1 MNQSSFSR
9 KVIYIVLIGLLLAPI
24 SLVSRPASLSTKQSG
39 GDAGGELAKLRTEY
53 RLAQDQLS
61 QIDPASETMKLASLG
76 LRGVAVN
83 ILWEQANE
91 HKKRER
97 WDNLEATLN
106 MLIKVQPNFVKV
118 WDYQSHNLAYNVSAE
133 FDDYE
138 HRFHWIK
145 KGIKFLTEGIAY
157 NIRDHRIK
165 DRLGFITGMKIG
177 NSDEK
182 QQFRRMFR
190 TDNDFADEMSA
201 FIEPQSYTIKDRG
214 FDNWKMAYQW
224 YDQAQK
230 MVEAGNTKY
239 SSDWLFY
246 MRRPAQL
253 RNLGFGLQNDF
264 RSDETTRVVWSQAH
278 QEWMDFGKT
287 RLEVGAPEKITLEGV
302 AEAEEKLERLRAQL
316 DEIVPSVRAE
326 LLNVFKKALDLPAEH
341 QAALDLPSDQRTEE
355 QQLMIREVEKRMAT
369 ENSQIDTRIA
379 DQAPPQK
386 KETARLI
393 RDQIIEMLTVITAI
407 DRNQGN
413 SNYRYWRIMT
423 KTEAEE
429 DSILAHQKMYD
440 AMERQR
446 QSIFDDEYALDPKT
460 KAKTIVTKGAIT
472 YFDESFKIWSEV
484 MKVHPQLKFGKLA
497 DDIMFNM
504 KEYSKMLKITGL
516 KWPRDHA
523 LQWVIDERKEQEGDG
538 LPTSEEVAEL
548 YLAEDESA
556 SENKTEPPSGEP
568 TPPADNKGEKETNPD
583 AGKSPASDAGAKSK
597 DKDKGEDK

>member
-1 MNQSSFSR
+1 MNQTSFSR

-39 GDAGGELAKLRTEY
+39 GDSGGELAKLRTEF

-118 WDYQSHNLAYNVSAE
+118 WDFQSHNLAYNVSAE

-190 TDNDFADEMSA
+190 KDNDFADEMSV
-201 FIEPQSYTIKDRG
+201 FIEPQSYSIKDRG

-264 RSDETTRVVWSQAH
+264 RSDETIRVVWGQAH

-302 AEAEEKLERLRAQL
+302 AQAEEKLERLRVQL

-326 LLNVFKKALDLPAEH
+326 LLNIFKKALDLPAEH

-355 QQLMIREVEKRMAT
+355 QQLMIRDVEKRMAT

-379 DQAPPQK
+379 DQAPPDK

-393 RDQIIEMLTVITAI
+393 RDQIIEILTVITAI

-423 KTEAEE
+423 RTEAEE
-429 DSILAHQKMYD
+429 NSILAHQKLHD

-484 MKVHPQLKFGKLA
+484 MKLHPQLKFGKLA
-497 DDIMFNM
+497 DDIMFVM
-504 KEYSKMLKITGL
+504 KDYSKMLKITGL
-516 KWPRDHA
+516 KWPREHA
-523 LQWVIDERKEQEGDG
+523 LQWVIDERKEQEEDD

-548 YLAEDESA
+548 YINEDDA
-556 SENKTEPPSGEP
+556 AAENKTDSAAQESAQ
-568 TPPADNKGEKETNPD
+568 PADDKRPDESTKSSDPVKPPVADSADKTKE
-583 AGKSPASDAGAKSK
+583 K
-597 DKDKGEDK
+597 DKDD

>member
-1 MNQSSFSR
+1 MNQTSFSR

-39 GDAGGELAKLRTEY
+39 GDSGGELAKLRTEY

-97 WDNLEATLN
+97 WDNFEATLK

-145 KGIKFLTEGIAY
+145 KGILFLTEGIAY

-239 SSDWLFY
+239 SSDWMFY

-278 QEWMDFGKT
+278 QEWLDFGKT
-287 RLEVGAPEKITLEGV
+287 RLEVGA
-302 AEAEEKLERLRAQL
+302 
-316 DEIVPSVRAE
+316 
-326 LLNVFKKALDLPAEH
+326 
-341 QAALDLPSDQRTEE
+341 
-355 QQLMIREVEKRMAT
+355 
-369 ENSQIDTRIA
+369 
-379 DQAPPQK
+379 
-386 KETARLI
+386 
-393 RDQIIEMLTVITAI
+393 
-407 DRNQGN
+407 
-413 SNYRYWRIMT
+413 
-423 KTEAEE
+423 
-429 DSILAHQKMYD
+429 
-440 AMERQR
+440 
-446 QSIFDDEYALDPKT
+446 
-460 KAKTIVTKGAIT
+460 
-472 YFDESFKIWSEV
+472 
-484 MKVHPQLKFGKLA
+484 
-497 DDIMFNM
+497 
-504 KEYSKMLKITGL
+504 
-516 KWPRDHA
+516 
-523 LQWVIDERKEQEGDG
+523 
-538 LPTSEEVAEL
+538 
-548 YLAEDESA
+548 
-556 SENKTEPPSGEP
+556 
-568 TPPADNKGEKETNPD
+568 
-583 AGKSPASDAGAKSK
+583 
-597 DKDKGEDK
+597 